1 MKVKDIMTKK
11 VIFVGVEDSITEISK
26 TLVENRIHGVP
37 VVENEKVIGII
48 TETDFFTKG
57 SVGIHLP
64 TYIEFLK
71 DKKAHAH
78 VQSGEQWKI
87 EALLNAKASDV
98 MSSPCITIEEDADCD
113 EFFGLLKGR
122 KLNSVPVVN
131 EKNELVG
138 IITLADI
145 IGLIKMS

>member
-1 MKVKDIMTKK
+1 MKVKDIMTKE
-11 VIFVGVEDSITEISK
+11 VIFVGADDSITDVSK
-26 TLVENRIHGVP
+26 TLVKNRIHAVP
-37 VVENEKVIGII
+37 VMEKGKVVGII

-71 DKKAHAH
+71 DKKAHTH
-78 VQSGEQWKI
+78 VHNAEQWKI
-87 EALLNAKASDV
+87 EALLNAKACDI
-98 MSSPCITIEEDADCD
+98 MSSPCITIEQDADAD

-122 KLNSVPVVN
+122 KLSSVPVVD

-145 IGLIKMS
+145 IGLIRVS